1 MRCGKK
7 CKAAQ
12 KSGEVHMKKNK
23 AASVPKKHWKIK
35 DLRGLFYISPWI
47 IGFLSLQLYPFLS
60 SLYYSFTQ
68 YNVLGSPK
76 FIGFNNYIRLF
87 TIDPDFKKS
96 ILVTLEYALISV
108 PAKLLF
114 ALLIA
119 IVLNMKL
126 KGINF
131 CRTVYYIPSILGGSV
146 AVSALWRLMF
156 MSDGILN
163 KLLAFIGIP
172 GVNWLGQPGTA
183 MFTICLLQVWQFGS
197 SMVLFLAAL
206 KQIPLDLHEAA
217 SIDGAGRG
225 KRFFY
230 ITLPMITPII
240 FFNLIMQSINALQN
254 FTSAFVITNGG
265 PLKSTYLIG
274 MKLYTEGFSN
284 FKMGYASAIS
294 WVLFAIVLV
303 FTMFIF
309 RSSDAWVYYED
320 GGDF

>member
-1 MRCGKK
+1 MKVAEYIANNQKK
-7 CKAAQ
+7 RRL
-12 KSGEVHMKKNK
+12 
-23 AASVPKKHWKIK
+23 K
-35 DLRGLFYISPWI
+35 DYRGIFFIMPWLL
-47 IGFLSLQLYPFLS
+47 GFLFLQLYPFLA

-68 YNVLGSPK
+68 YNILGQPK
-76 FIGFNNYIRLF
+76 FIGLDNYIRLF

-96 ILVTLEYALISV
+96 IVVTMKYALISV
-108 PAKLLF
+108 PGKLFF
-114 ALLIA
+114 ALVVALI
-119 IVLNMKL
+119 LNMKL
-126 KGINF
+126 KGINGF
-131 CRTVYYIPSILGGSV
+131 RTVYYIPSILGGSV

-163 KLLAFIGIP
+163 KLLELTGFPA
-172 GVNWLGQPGTA
+172 VNWLGQAGTA

-206 KQIPLDLHEAA
+206 KQIPLELHEAA
-217 SIDGAGRG
+217 SIDGAGKM

-230 ITLPMITPII
+230 ITLPIITPII
-240 FFNLIMQSINALQN
+240 FFNLIMQTINALQN

-294 WVLFAIVLV
+294 WVLFAIILI
-303 FTMFIF
+303 FTLFIF
-309 RSSDAWVYYED
+309 KSSDAWVYYED

>member
-1 MRCGKK
+1 MKATKYMVNNQKK
-7 CKAAQ
+7 RRL
-12 KSGEVHMKKNK
+12 
-23 AASVPKKHWKIK
+23 K
-35 DLRGLFYISPWI
+35 DYRGLFFIMPWL
-47 IGFLSLQLYPFLS
+47 IGFLFLQMYPFLA

-68 YNVLGSPK
+68 YSVLGQPK
-76 FIGFNNYIRLF
+76 FIGLGNYIRLF

-96 ILVTLEYALISV
+96 ILVTMEYALISV
-108 PAKLLF
+108 PSKLLF
-114 ALLIA
+114 ALIVALI
-119 IVLNMKL
+119 LNMKL
-126 KGINF
+126 KGINGF
-131 CRTVYYIPSILGGSV
+131 RTVYYIPSILGGSV

-163 KLLAFIGIP
+163 KLLELIGLP
-172 GVNWLGQPGTA
+172 AVNWLGRAGTA

-206 KQIPLDLHEAA
+206 KQIPMDLHEAA
-217 SIDGAGRG
+217 SIDGAGKM

-230 ITLPMITPII
+230 ITLPIITPII
-240 FFNLIMQSINALQN
+240 FFNLIMQTINALQN

-294 WVLFAIVLV
+294 WVLFAIILV

-309 RSSDAWVYYED
+309 KSSDAWVYYED

>member
-1 MRCGKK
+1 MKAIKYTVNNQKK
-7 CKAAQ
+7 KRL
-12 KSGEVHMKKNK
+12 
-23 AASVPKKHWKIK
+23 K
-35 DLRGLFYISPWI
+35 DYRGLFFIMPWL
-47 IGFLSLQLYPFLS
+47 IGFLFLQLYPFLA

-68 YNVLGSPK
+68 YSVLGQPK
-76 FIGFNNYIRLF
+76 FIGLDNYIRLF

-96 ILVTLEYALISV
+96 IMVTMKYALISV
-108 PAKLLF
+108 PSKLFF
-114 ALLIA
+114 ALIIALI
-119 IVLNMKL
+119 LNMRL
-126 KGINF
+126 KGINGF
-131 CRTVYYIPSILGGSV
+131 RTVYYIPSILGGSV

-163 KLLAFIGIP
+163 KLLELIGLP
-172 GVNWLGQPGTA
+172 SVNWLGQAGTA

-206 KQIPLDLHEAA
+206 KQIPVDLHEAA
-217 SIDGAGRG
+217 SIDGAGKV

-230 ITLPMITPII
+230 ITLPIITPIV
-240 FFNLIMQSINALQN
+240 FFNLIMQTINALQN

-294 WVLFAIVLV
+294 WILFAIILI
-303 FTMFIF
+303 FTLFIF
-309 RSSDAWVYYED
+309 KSSDAWVYYED

>member
-1 MRCGKK
+1 MKATKYMVNNQKK
-7 CKAAQ
+7 RRL
-12 KSGEVHMKKNK
+12 
-23 AASVPKKHWKIK
+23 K
-35 DLRGLFYISPWI
+35 DYRGLFFIMPWL
-47 IGFLSLQLYPFLS
+47 IGFLFLQMYPFLA

-68 YNVLGSPK
+68 YSVLGQPK
-76 FIGFNNYIRLF
+76 FIGLGNYIRLF

-96 ILVTLEYALISV
+96 ILVTMEYALISV
-108 PAKLLF
+108 PSKLLF
-114 ALLIA
+114 ALIVALI
-119 IVLNMKL
+119 LNMKL
-126 KGINF
+126 KGINGF
-131 CRTVYYIPSILGGSV
+131 RTVYYIPSILGGSV

-163 KLLAFIGIP
+163 KLLELIGLP
-172 GVNWLGQPGTA
+172 AVNWLGRAGTA

-206 KQIPLDLHEAA
+206 KQLPMDLHEAA
-217 SIDGAGRG
+217 SIDGAGKM

-230 ITLPMITPII
+230 ITLPIITPII
-240 FFNLIMQSINALQN
+240 FFNLIMQTINALQN

-294 WVLFAIVLV
+294 WVLFAIILV

-309 RSSDAWVYYED
+309 KSSDAWVYYED

>member
-1 MRCGKK
+1 MRD
-7 CKAAQ
+7 
-12 KSGEVHMKKNK
+12 
-23 AASVPKKHWKIK
+23 I
-35 DLRGLFYISPWI
+35 RGLFYIFPWI
-47 IGFLSLQLYPFLS
+47 IGFVSLQLYPFLS

-76 FIGFNNYIRLF
+76 WVGLANYVRLF

-96 ILVTLEYALISV
+96 ILVTMEYALFSV
-108 PAKLLF
+108 PAKLIF
-114 ALLIA
+114 ALFIA
-119 IVLNMKL
+119 MVLNMKL
-126 KGINF
+126 KGINL
-131 CRTVYYIPSILGGSV
+131 CRTIYYIPSILGGSV

-163 KLLAFIGIP
+163 KLFNLVGLP
-172 GVNWLGQPGTA
+172 SVNWLGQAGTA

-206 KQIPLDLHEAA
+206 KQIPMDLHEAA
-217 SIDGAGRG
+217 EIDGAGRT

-230 ITLPMITPII
+230 ITLPMITPIV

-254 FTSAFVITNGG
+254 FTSAFVITGGG

-294 WVLFAIVLV
+294 WVLFAIILV
-303 FTMFIF
+303 FTLLVFK
-309 RSSDAWVYYED
+309 SSDAWVYYED

>member
-1 MRCGKK
+1 
-7 CKAAQ
+7 
-12 KSGEVHMKKNK
+12 MKKNK
-23 AASVPKKHWKIK
+23 AASVPKKQWKLK
-35 DLRGLFYISPWI
+35 DFRGLFYISPWL
-47 IGFLSLQLYPFLS
+47 IGFLCLQLYPFLS

-76 FIGFNNYIRLF
+76 FIGLNNYIRLF

-126 KGINF
+126 KGINL

-163 KLLAFIGIP
+163 KLLALVGIP
-172 GVNWLGQPGTA
+172 AVNWLGQAGTA

-206 KQIPLDLHEAA
+206 KQIPMDLHEAA

-309 RSSDAWVYYED
+309 KSSDAWVYYED

>member
-1 MRCGKK
+1 MTRGYYMKAIKYTVNNQKK
-7 CKAAQ
+7 KRL
-12 KSGEVHMKKNK
+12 
-23 AASVPKKHWKIK
+23 K
-35 DLRGLFYISPWI
+35 DYRGLFFIMPWL
-47 IGFLSLQLYPFLS
+47 IGFLFLQLYPFLA

-68 YNVLGSPK
+68 YSVLGQPK
-76 FIGFNNYIRLF
+76 FIGLDNYIRLF

-96 ILVTLEYALISV
+96 IMVTMKYALISV
-108 PAKLLF
+108 PSKLFF
-114 ALLIA
+114 ALIVALI
-119 IVLNMKL
+119 LNMRL
-126 KGINF
+126 KGINGF
-131 CRTVYYIPSILGGSV
+131 RTVYYIPSILGGSV

-163 KLLAFIGIP
+163 KLLELIGLP
-172 GVNWLGQPGTA
+172 SVNWLGQAGTA

-206 KQIPLDLHEAA
+206 KQIPVDLHEAA
-217 SIDGAGRG
+217 SIDGAGKV

-230 ITLPMITPII
+230 ITLPIITPIV
-240 FFNLIMQSINALQN
+240 FFNLIMQTINALQN

-294 WVLFAIVLV
+294 WILFAIILI
-303 FTMFIF
+303 FTLFIF
-309 RSSDAWVYYED
+309 KSSDAWVYYED

>member
-1 MRCGKK
+1 M
-7 CKAAQ
+7 
-12 KSGEVHMKKNK
+12 
-23 AASVPKKHWKIK
+23 
-35 DLRGLFYISPWI
+35 
-47 IGFLSLQLYPFLS
+47 IGFLFLQLYPFLA

-68 YNVLGSPK
+68 YSVLGQPK
-76 FIGFNNYIRLF
+76 FIGLDNYIRLF

-96 ILVTLEYALISV
+96 IMVTMKYALISV
-108 PAKLLF
+108 PSKLFF
-114 ALLIA
+114 ALIVALI
-119 IVLNMKL
+119 LNMRL
-126 KGINF
+126 KGINGF
-131 CRTVYYIPSILGGSV
+131 RTVYYIPSILGGSV

-163 KLLAFIGIP
+163 KLLELIGLP
-172 GVNWLGQPGTA
+172 SVNWLGQAGTA

-206 KQIPLDLHEAA
+206 KQIPVDLHEAA
-217 SIDGAGRG
+217 SIDGAGKV

-230 ITLPMITPII
+230 ITLPIITPIV
-240 FFNLIMQSINALQN
+240 FFNLIMQTINALQN

-294 WVLFAIVLV
+294 WILFAIILI
-303 FTMFIF
+303 FTLFIF
-309 RSSDAWVYYED
+309 KSSDAWVYYED

>member
-1 MRCGKK
+1 MTRGGYYMKTIKYTVNNQKK
-7 CKAAQ
+7 KRL
-12 KSGEVHMKKNK
+12 
-23 AASVPKKHWKIK
+23 K
-35 DLRGLFYISPWI
+35 DYRGLFFIMPWL
-47 IGFLSLQLYPFLS
+47 IGFLFLQLYPFLA

-68 YNVLGSPK
+68 YSVLGQPK
-76 FIGFNNYIRLF
+76 FIGLDNYIRLF

-96 ILVTLEYALISV
+96 IMVTMKYALISV
-108 PAKLLF
+108 PSKLFF
-114 ALLIA
+114 ALIVALI
-119 IVLNMKL
+119 LNMRL
-126 KGINF
+126 KGINGF
-131 CRTVYYIPSILGGSV
+131 RTVYYIPSILGGSV

-163 KLLAFIGIP
+163 KLLELIGLP
-172 GVNWLGQPGTA
+172 SVNWLGQAGTA

-206 KQIPLDLHEAA
+206 KQIPVDLHEAA
-217 SIDGAGRG
+217 SIDGAGKV

-230 ITLPMITPII
+230 ITLPIITPIV
-240 FFNLIMQSINALQN
+240 FFNLIMQTINALQN

-294 WVLFAIVLV
+294 WILFAIILI
-303 FTMFIF
+303 FTLFIF
-309 RSSDAWVYYED
+309 KSSDAWVYYED

>member
-1 MRCGKK
+1 
-7 CKAAQ
+7 
-12 KSGEVHMKKNK
+12 MKKNK
-23 AASVPKKHWKIK
+23 AVSVPKKQWKLK
-35 DLRGLFYISPWI
+35 DFRGLFYISPWL
-47 IGFLSLQLYPFLS
+47 IGFLCLQLYPFLS

-76 FIGFNNYIRLF
+76 FIGLNNYIRLF

-126 KGINF
+126 KGINL

-163 KLLAFIGIP
+163 KLLALVGIP
-172 GVNWLGQPGTA
+172 AVNWLGQAGTA

-206 KQIPLDLHEAA
+206 KQIPMDLHEAA

-309 RSSDAWVYYED
+309 KSSDAWVYYED

>member
-1 MRCGKK
+1 MKAIKYTVNNQKK
-7 CKAAQ
+7 KRL
-12 KSGEVHMKKNK
+12 
-23 AASVPKKHWKIK
+23 K
-35 DLRGLFYISPWI
+35 DYRGLFFIMPWL
-47 IGFLSLQLYPFLS
+47 IGFLFLQLYPFLA

-68 YNVLGSPK
+68 YSVLGQPK
-76 FIGFNNYIRLF
+76 FIGLDNYIRLF

-96 ILVTLEYALISV
+96 IMVTMKYALISV
-108 PAKLLF
+108 PSKLFF
-114 ALLIA
+114 ALIVALI
-119 IVLNMKL
+119 LNMRL
-126 KGINF
+126 KGINGF
-131 CRTVYYIPSILGGSV
+131 RTVYYIPSILGGSV

-163 KLLAFIGIP
+163 KLLELIGLP
-172 GVNWLGQPGTA
+172 SVNWLGQAGTA

-206 KQIPLDLHEAA
+206 KQIPVDLHEAA
-217 SIDGAGRG
+217 SIDGAGKV

-230 ITLPMITPII
+230 ITLPIITPIV
-240 FFNLIMQSINALQN
+240 FFNLIMQTINALQN

-294 WVLFAIVLV
+294 WILFAII
-303 FTMFIF
+303 FIF
-309 RSSDAWVYYED
+309 TLFIFKSSDAWVYYED

>member
-1 MRCGKK
+1 MKAIKYTVNNQKK
-7 CKAAQ
+7 KRL
-12 KSGEVHMKKNK
+12 
-23 AASVPKKHWKIK
+23 K
-35 DLRGLFYISPWI
+35 DYRGLFFIMPWL
-47 IGFLSLQLYPFLS
+47 IGFLFLQLYPFLA

-68 YNVLGSPK
+68 YSVLGQPK
-76 FIGFNNYIRLF
+76 FIGLDNYIRLF

-96 ILVTLEYALISV
+96 IMVTMKYVLISV
-108 PAKLLF
+108 PSKLFF
-114 ALLIA
+114 ALIVALI
-119 IVLNMKL
+119 LNMRL
-126 KGINF
+126 KGINGF
-131 CRTVYYIPSILGGSV
+131 RTVYYIPSILGGSV

-163 KLLAFIGIP
+163 KLLELIGLP
-172 GVNWLGQPGTA
+172 SVNWLGQAGTA

-206 KQIPLDLHEAA
+206 KQIPVDLHEAA
-217 SIDGAGRG
+217 SIDGAGKV

-230 ITLPMITPII
+230 ITLPIITPIV
-240 FFNLIMQSINALQN
+240 FFNLIMQTINALQN

-294 WVLFAIVLV
+294 WILFAIILI
-303 FTMFIF
+303 FTLFIF
-309 RSSDAWVYYED
+309 KSSDAWVYYED

>member
-1 MRCGKK
+1 MKNNAKK
-7 CKAAQ
+7 LKLR
-12 KSGEVHMKKNK
+12 
-23 AASVPKKHWKIK
+23 
-35 DLRGLFYISPWI
+35 DFRGLFYISPWI
-47 IGFLSLQLYPFLS
+47 VGFLFLQLYPFLS

-68 YNVLGSPK
+68 YNVLGTPK
-76 FIGFNNYIRLF
+76 FIGLDNYIRLF
-87 TIDPDFKKS
+87 TIDPDFIKS
-96 ILVTLEYALISV
+96 IFVTLEYALISV
-108 PAKLLF
+108 PSKLLF
-114 ALLIA
+114 ALIIA
-119 IVLNMKL
+119 MILNMKL

-131 CRTVYYIPSILGGSV
+131 FRTVYYIPSILGGSV

-163 KLLAFIGIP
+163 KLLVLVGLP
-172 GVNWLGQPGTA
+172 SVNWLGQPGTA
-183 MFTICLLQVWQFGS
+183 MFTICILQVWQFGS

-206 KQIPLDLHEAA
+206 KQIPMDLHEAA
-217 SIDGAGRG
+217 AIDGAGRV

-230 ITLPMITPII
+230 ITLPMITPIV

-294 WVLFAIVLV
+294 WVLFIIILF
-303 FTMFIF
+303 FTLLIF
-309 RSSDAWVYYED
+309 KSSDAWVYYDD

>member
-1 MRCGKK
+1 MKATKYMVNNQKK
-7 CKAAQ
+7 RRL
-12 KSGEVHMKKNK
+12 
-23 AASVPKKHWKIK
+23 K
-35 DLRGLFYISPWI
+35 DYRGLFFIMPWL
-47 IGFLSLQLYPFLS
+47 IGFLFLQMYPFLA

-68 YNVLGSPK
+68 YSVLGQPK
-76 FIGFNNYIRLF
+76 FIGLGNYIRLF

-96 ILVTLEYALISV
+96 ILVTMEYALISV
-108 PAKLLF
+108 PSKLLF
-114 ALLIA
+114 ALIVALI
-119 IVLNMKL
+119 LNMKL
-126 KGINF
+126 KGINGF
-131 CRTVYYIPSILGGSV
+131 RTVYYIPSILGGSV

-163 KLLAFIGIP
+163 KLLELIGLP
-172 GVNWLGQPGTA
+172 AVNWLGQAGTA

-206 KQIPLDLHEAA
+206 KQIPIDLHEAA
-217 SIDGAGRG
+217 SIDGAGKM

-230 ITLPMITPII
+230 ITLPIITPII
-240 FFNLIMQSINALQN
+240 FFNLIMQTINALQN

-294 WVLFAIVLV
+294 WVLFAIILV

-309 RSSDAWVYYED
+309 KSSDAWVYYED

>member
-1 MRCGKK
+1 MKAIKYTVNNQKK
-7 CKAAQ
+7 KRL
-12 KSGEVHMKKNK
+12 
-23 AASVPKKHWKIK
+23 K
-35 DLRGLFYISPWI
+35 DYRGLFFIMPWL
-47 IGFLSLQLYPFLS
+47 IGFLFLQLYPFLA

-68 YNVLGSPK
+68 YSVLGQPK
-76 FIGFNNYIRLF
+76 FIGLDNYIRLF

-96 ILVTLEYALISV
+96 IMVTMKYALISV
-108 PAKLLF
+108 PSKLFF
-114 ALLIA
+114 ALIVALI
-119 IVLNMKL
+119 LNMRL
-126 KGINF
+126 KGINGF
-131 CRTVYYIPSILGGSV
+131 RTVYYIPSILGGSV

-163 KLLAFIGIP
+163 KLLELIGLP
-172 GVNWLGQPGTA
+172 SVNWLGQAGTA

-206 KQIPLDLHEAA
+206 KQIPVDLHEAA
-217 SIDGAGRG
+217 SIDGAGKV

-230 ITLPMITPII
+230 ITLPIITPIV

-294 WVLFAIVLV
+294 WILFAIILI
-303 FTMFIF
+303 FTLFIF
-309 RSSDAWVYYED
+309 KSSDAWVYYED

>member
-1 MRCGKK
+1 MRKK
-7 CKAAQ
+7 
-12 KSGEVHMKKNK
+12 
-23 AASVPKKHWKIK
+23 WKIR
-35 DLRGLFYISPWI
+35 DFRGLLYISPWI
-47 IGFLSLQLYPFLS
+47 IGFLTLQMYPFLC

-68 YNVLGSPK
+68 YNVLGKSK
-76 FIGFNNYIRLF
+76 FIGLDNYIRLF
-87 TIDPDFKKS
+87 TVDPDFIKS
-96 ILVTLEYALISV
+96 IAVTMEYAFISV

-119 IVLNMKL
+119 LVLNMKL
-126 KGINF
+126 KGINL
-131 CRTVYYIPSILGGSV
+131 CRTIYYIPSILGGSV

-163 KLLAFIGIP
+163 KLLGLAGIA
-172 GVNWLGQPGTA
+172 GVDWLGQAGTA
-183 MFTICLLQVWQFGS
+183 MFTICILQVWQFGS

-206 KQIPLDLHEAA
+206 KQIPMELHEAA
-217 SIDGAGRG
+217 SIDGAGRL
-225 KRFFY
+225 KRFFC
-230 ITLPMITPII
+230 ITLPMITPIV
-240 FFNLIMQSINALQN
+240 FFNLIMQTINALQN

-294 WVLFAIVLV
+294 WVLFGMIMV
-303 FTMFIF
+303 FTLLIF
-309 RSSDAWVYYED
+309 KSSDAWVYYED

>member
-1 MRCGKK
+1 
-7 CKAAQ
+7 
-12 KSGEVHMKKNK
+12 MKKTNG
-23 AASVPKKHWKIK
+23 AACPRKKWKLR
-35 DLRGLFYISPWI
+35 DFRGLFYISPWI
-47 IGFLSLQLYPFLS
+47 VGFLFLQLYPFLS

-76 FIGFNNYIRLF
+76 FIGLNNYIRLF

-96 ILVTLEYALISV
+96 ILVTLQYALISV

-119 IVLNMKL
+119 MVLNMKL
-126 KGINF
+126 KGINL
-131 CRTVYYIPSILGGSV
+131 CRTIYYIPSILGGSV

-163 KLLAFIGIP
+163 KLLNLVGIQSI
-172 GVNWLGQPGTA
+172 NWLGQAGTA

-206 KQIPLDLHEAA
+206 KQIPMDLHEAA
-217 SIDGAGRG
+217 SIDGAGPV

-230 ITLPMITPII
+230 ITLPMITPIV

-303 FTMFIF
+303 FTMLIF
-309 RSSDAWVYYED
+309 KSSDAWVYYED

>member
-1 MRCGKK
+1 MKAIKYTVNNQKK
-7 CKAAQ
+7 KRL
-12 KSGEVHMKKNK
+12 
-23 AASVPKKHWKIK
+23 K
-35 DLRGLFYISPWI
+35 DYRGLFFIMPWL
-47 IGFLSLQLYPFLS
+47 IGFLFLQLYPFLA

-68 YNVLGSPK
+68 YSVLGQPK
-76 FIGFNNYIRLF
+76 FIGLDNYIRLF

-96 ILVTLEYALISV
+96 IMVTMKYALISV
-108 PAKLLF
+108 PSKLFF
-114 ALLIA
+114 ALIVALI
-119 IVLNMKL
+119 LNMRL
-126 KGINF
+126 KGINGF
-131 CRTVYYIPSILGGSV
+131 RTVYYIPSILGGSV

-163 KLLAFIGIP
+163 KLLELIGLP
-172 GVNWLGQPGTA
+172 SVNWLGQAGTA

-206 KQIPLDLHEAA
+206 KQIPVDLHEAA
-217 SIDGAGRG
+217 SIDGAGKV

-230 ITLPMITPII
+230 ITLPIITPIV
-240 FFNLIMQSINALQN
+240 FFNLIMQTINALQN

-294 WVLFAIVLV
+294 WILFAIILI
-303 FTMFIF
+303 FTLFIF
-309 RSSDAWVYYED
+309 KSSDAWVYYED
-320 GGDF
+320 RGDF

>member
-1 MRCGKK
+1 
-7 CKAAQ
+7 
-12 KSGEVHMKKNK
+12 
-23 AASVPKKHWKIK
+23 
-35 DLRGLFYISPWI
+35 
-47 IGFLSLQLYPFLS
+47 LQMYPFLA

-68 YNVLGSPK
+68 YSVLGQPK
-76 FIGFNNYIRLF
+76 FIGLGNYIRLF

-96 ILVTLEYALISV
+96 ILVTMEYALISV
-108 PAKLLF
+108 PSKLLF
-114 ALLIA
+114 ALIVALI
-119 IVLNMKL
+119 LNMKL
-126 KGINF
+126 KGINGF
-131 CRTVYYIPSILGGSV
+131 RTVYYIPSILGGSV

-156 MSDGILN
+156 MPDGILN
-163 KLLAFIGIP
+163 KLLELIGLP
-172 GVNWLGQPGTA
+172 AVNWLGQAGTA

-206 KQIPLDLHEAA
+206 KQIPMDLHEAA
-217 SIDGAGRG
+217 SIDGAGKM

-230 ITLPMITPII
+230 ITLPIITPII
-240 FFNLIMQSINALQN
+240 FFNLIMQTINALQN

-294 WVLFAIVLV
+294 WVLFAIILV

-309 RSSDAWVYYED
+309 KSSDAWVYYED

>member
-1 MRCGKK
+1 MKATKYMVNNQKK
-7 CKAAQ
+7 RRL
-12 KSGEVHMKKNK
+12 
-23 AASVPKKHWKIK
+23 K
-35 DLRGLFYISPWI
+35 DYRGLFFIMPWL
-47 IGFLSLQLYPFLS
+47 IGFLFLQMYPFLA

-68 YNVLGSPK
+68 YSVLGQPK
-76 FIGFNNYIRLF
+76 FIGLGNYIRLF

-96 ILVTLEYALISV
+96 ILVTMEYALISV
-108 PAKLLF
+108 PSKLLF
-114 ALLIA
+114 ALIVALI
-119 IVLNMKL
+119 LNMKL
-126 KGINF
+126 KGINGF
-131 CRTVYYIPSILGGSV
+131 RTVYYIPSILGGSV

-163 KLLAFIGIP
+163 KLLELIGLP
-172 GVNWLGQPGTA
+172 AVNWLGQAGTA

-206 KQIPLDLHEAA
+206 KQIPMDLHEAA
-217 SIDGAGRG
+217 SIDGAGKM

-230 ITLPMITPII
+230 ITLPIITPII
-240 FFNLIMQSINALQN
+240 FFNLIMQTINALQN

-294 WVLFAIVLV
+294 WVLFAIILV

-309 RSSDAWVYYED
+309 KSSDAWVYYED

>member
-1 MRCGKK
+1 
-7 CKAAQ
+7 
-12 KSGEVHMKKNK
+12 MKKTNG
-23 AASVPKKHWKIK
+23 ASCPRKKWKLR
-35 DLRGLFYISPWI
+35 DFRGLFYISPWI
-47 IGFLSLQLYPFLS
+47 VGFLFLQLYPFLS

-76 FIGFNNYIRLF
+76 FIGLNNYIRLF

-96 ILVTLEYALISV
+96 ILVTLQYALISV

-114 ALLIA
+114 ALFIA
-119 IVLNMKL
+119 MVLNMKL
-126 KGINF
+126 KGINL
-131 CRTVYYIPSILGGSV
+131 CRTIYYIPSILGGSV

-163 KLLAFIGIP
+163 KLLNLVGIQS
-172 GVNWLGQPGTA
+172 VNWLGQAGTA
-183 MFTICLLQVWQFGS
+183 MLTICLLQVWQFGS

-206 KQIPLDLHEAA
+206 KQIPMDLHEAA
-217 SIDGAGRG
+217 SIDGAGPV

-230 ITLPMITPII
+230 ITLPMITPIV

-303 FTMFIF
+303 FTMLIF
-309 RSSDAWVYYED
+309 KSSDAWVYYED